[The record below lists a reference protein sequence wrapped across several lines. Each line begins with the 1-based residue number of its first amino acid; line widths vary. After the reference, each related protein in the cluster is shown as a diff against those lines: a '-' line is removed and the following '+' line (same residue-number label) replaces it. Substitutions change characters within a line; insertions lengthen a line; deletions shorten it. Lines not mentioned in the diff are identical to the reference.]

1 MTSEPLFG
9 RLRAAFDR
17 VQDLAWSE
25 RDEAIRRL
33 SIDDPEFEVELRAL
47 LAAAERST
55 TPLDTPPLRD
65 LGAAAES
72 PEPIPGYR
80 ILQPIGRGGSATV
93 YLAEQLGEGFTRQVA
108 LKVLGRWVDASRLR
122 RFRAEQSIL
131 AALEHP
137 GIARLYDAG
146 ITPSGQPYLAMELV
160 RGATLIEH
168 CERIGASCRERLGLF
183 LEVLRAVEHAHASSV
198 VHRDLKPGNIL
209 VSERGEPKLLDFGIA
224 RLLENEL
231 GEAAD
236 DTETQHRAMT
246 PAYASPEQVRGEPVE
261 RASDIYSLGVV
272 LYELLTGRRPYR
284 LAQTGPEALDRAIRE
299 QEPEPAGLG
308 GDLDAILSKALEKE
322 PAARYASAADF
333 AADLNR
339 YLAGRTVLAR
349 RGSWLYRIRKEI
361 RRRRLLWLNVALV
374 GTLLAVAALWIS
386 GALRGNFPPLVDPN
400 VSPWLAMPVAAS
412 ARASYAQGLDAAA
425 RYETTAAIA
434 SLRAAASADPRHPL
448 VHAALADALALG
460 DRDEEAHREGQRALA
475 LSADLPRESQLLVAS
490 IAFKTSGQRSKEA
503 EVLRS
508 LWLLRPNQVEVGLR
522 FAESLAAGGK
532 PAEVLELVA
541 NLRTLIAA
549 GPERP
554 AAADLRLGVIELEAL
569 APLGR
574 TREIQERAEKLSAD
588 AARRGFPAL
597 AARALLCL
605 GGAHDA
611 LGANDEA
618 RSAATRA
625 QSLFRAQGETGGVA
639 RSLQLLC
646 TSLIRDAKNDEAERA
661 CEESL
666 RLRRQLGN
674 PAGIMRVLN
683 NLGILK
689 RHRGLVIEARA
700 TIAEALQI
708 ATRGAVG
715 DPAEEARFRFN
726 LANLDVDLGHLTEAE
741 ANAQKAL
748 DLYREAGNVIGT
760 NRVRA
765 VLATILQQRGELTE
779 AEALLV
785 EIEAVDRKAGA
796 QRDLATLYWLRAEFS
811 AVLGQDAQAL
821 EWFDRAAAL
830 FPEAGRASD
839 LPVLL
844 ASRQQVAQ
852 PSPSICRNEEKLL
865 LPLEGT
871 LHSAA
876 ELNRILISRCWSEA
890 GSLRKAASWVELAG
904 ASAHSQRLETRVQW
918 WLAAAAVARSAQR
931 WTEAERLLAA
941 AEAECRTNSQGTLL
955 METRLEQVRLA
966 LVRGDHP
973 ERVRT
978 LAEQLERDA
987 KAGRFGEIARQAGEI
1002 LRAPRLARG

>member
-1 MTSEPLFG
+1 MTSAPLFD

-17 VQDLAWSE
+17 VQDLASPE
-25 RDEAIRRL
+25 RDEAIRAF
-33 SIDDPEFEVELRAL
+33 SGDDPEFAAELRAL
-47 LAAAERST
+47 LAEAERST
-55 TPLDTPPLRD
+55 TPLDRPPLLE
-65 LGAAAES
+65 LGTSPES

-108 LKVLGRWVDASRLR
+108 LKVFGRWVDASLLR

-168 CERIGASCRERLGLF
+168 CERIGATLRERIGLF

-224 RLLENEL
+224 RLLESEP
-231 GEAAD
+231 GGAAD
-236 DTETQHRAMT
+236 VTETQHRAMT

-272 LYELLTGRRPYR
+272 LYELLAGRRPYK
-284 LAQTGPEALDRAIRE
+284 LANTGPEALDRAIRE

-308 GDLDAILSKALEKE
+308 GDLDAILAQALRKE

-339 YLAGRTVLAR
+339 YLEGRTVLAR
-349 RGSWLYRIRKEI
+349 RGSWLYRMRKEV

-374 GTLLAVAALWIS
+374 ATLLAVVALWLS
-386 GALRGNFPPLVDPN
+386 GTVGGTRPRPVDPADSDA
-400 VSPWLAMPVAAS
+400 SPWLAMPVASS

-425 RYETTAAIA
+425 RYDTTAAIA
-434 SLRAAASADPRHPL
+434 SLHAAAAKDPDHPL

-475 LSADLPRESQLLVAS
+475 RSADLPRESQLLVAS
-490 IAFKTSGQRSKEA
+490 IALRTSGQRAKEA
-503 EVLRS
+503 ELLRS
-508 LWLLRPNQVEVGLR
+508 LWLLRPGHVEVGLR

-532 PAEVLELVA
+532 PAEALEIVA
-541 NLRTLIAA
+541 QLR
-549 GPERP
+549 PVVSSVPQR
-554 AAADLRLGVIELEAL
+554 LRLGAIELDAL
-569 APLGR
+569 FQLGR
-574 TREIQERAEKLSAD
+574 SHDVQERAAKLADDASAQ
-588 AARRGFPAL
+588 GFPAL
-597 AARALLCL
+597 SAKALLSL
-605 GGAHDA
+605 GGAQDA

-625 QSLFRAQGETGGVA
+625 LALFRARKETGGVA
-639 RSLQLLC
+639 RALQLLC
-646 TSLIRDAKNDEAERA
+646 TSLIRDSRNDEAERA

-683 NLGILK
+683 NLGILE
-689 RHRGLVIEARA
+689 RHRGLVVEARA
-700 TIAEALQI
+700 TIAEALDI

-726 LANLDVDLGHLTEAE
+726 LANLDVDLGHLGEAG
-741 ANAQKAL
+741 ANAEKAL
-748 DLYREAGNVIGT
+748 DLYREAGNVLGT

-796 QRDLATLYWLRAEFS
+796 QRDLATLFWLRAELA
-811 AVLGQDAQAL
+811 AVLGDDAQAL
-821 EWFDRAAAL
+821 AWFDRAAAL
-830 FPEAGRASD
+830 FPQAGRASD

-844 ASRQQVAQ
+844 ASRRQVAR
-852 PSPSICRNEEKLL
+852 PSSDVCRGEETSLRQL
-865 LPLEGT
+865 DETHHP
-871 LHSAA
+871 AA
-876 ELNRILISRCWSEA
+876 ELNRILLARCWSEA
-890 GSLRKAASWVELAG
+890 GSPRQAAHWAELSGG
-904 ASAHSQRLETRVQW
+904 AATSQRLETRVQW
-918 WLAAAAVARSAQR
+918 KLASAAVAQGAHR
-931 WTEAERLLAA
+931 WAEAERLLAS

-955 METRLEQVRLA
+955 METRLQQTRLA
-966 LVRGDHP
+966 LTRGDHP

-978 LAEQLERDA
+978 LAEELERDA
-987 KAGRFGEIARQAGEI
+987 KAGRFGKIARQAGEI
-1002 LRAPRLARG
+1002 LHAPRLG